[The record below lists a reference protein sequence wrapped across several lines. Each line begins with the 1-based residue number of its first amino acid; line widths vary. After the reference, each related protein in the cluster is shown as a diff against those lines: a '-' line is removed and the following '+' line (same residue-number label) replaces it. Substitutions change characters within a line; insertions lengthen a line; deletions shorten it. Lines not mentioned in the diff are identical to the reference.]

1 MCHDVDRSVYMPTI
15 RRMDISALPA
25 RERILVTSHDLF
37 YRDGI
42 RATGIDRVIATS
54 GVTKVTFYRHFP
66 VEGRPGAR
74 VPRLPAHARWMA
86 WFVDALGRRG
96 AHERAGD
103 AGALV
108 LLADVMAEWFA
119 DPVFRGCAFIN
130 ATAEVGGS
138 VEGAL
143 ERSREH
149 KREMVEV
156 IAGLLPSQL
165 PARMALAQSAGHRHR
180 RRHHQGPDGRRRRG
194 PRSRRRPAAVAAGAG
209 GLRRRI
215 VTSPP
220 SA

>member
-1 MCHDVDRSVYMPTI
+1 
-15 RRMDISALPA
+15 MDISALPA

-42 RATGIDRVIATS
+42 RATGIDRVIAAS

-66 VEGRPGAR
+66 SKDDLVREFLDHR
-74 VPRLPAHARWMA
+74 HTRWLA

-103 AGALV
+103 ANALL

-156 IAGLLPSQL
+156 IAGLLPTHT
-165 PARMALAQSAGHRHR
+165 PARMALAQAAGI
-180 RRHHQGPDGRRRRG
+180 GIDGAIIKAQMG
-194 PRSRRRPAAVAAGAG
+194 DAAVAREAVED
-209 GLRRRI
+209 LRRLLEAL
-215 VTSPP
+215 VASAEQTTSRP